1 MRKSVW
7 LCVNMSSQLSGTIDL
22 FQQLHEMCSIERV
35 SLNEGCIYRGKY
47 NIMYRC
53 VLGVGVYTSSHII
66 LNTCLCHNIQ
76 TSYASIYV
84 HTICTAVCIYS
95 VSKLI

>member
-22 FQQLHEMCSIERV
+22 FQQLHETCSIGRI

-47 NIMYRC
+47 NIMYHC
-53 VLGVGVYTSSHII
+53 VLGVSFHTLLVILYSIHAFAIICRPLMQVYMY
-66 LNTCLCHNIQ
+66 IQ
-76 TSYASIYV
+76 YV
-84 HTICTAVCIYS
+84 
-95 VSKLI
+95 